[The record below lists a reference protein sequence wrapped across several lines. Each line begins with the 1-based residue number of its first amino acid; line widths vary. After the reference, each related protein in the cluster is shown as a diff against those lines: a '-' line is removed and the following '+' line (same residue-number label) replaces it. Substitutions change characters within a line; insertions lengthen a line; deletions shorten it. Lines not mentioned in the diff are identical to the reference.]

1 MGEFVLF
8 SKTVSLAGLTA
19 VLFSQP
25 VSGHTR
31 IKPGSTLTPRST
43 SSGEKTGPCGATS
56 PTSDASKRTSLTPGQ
71 KFTVYWEETIQH
83 PGHFRIA
90 FSPDGLAGFDQNVL
104 LDNIT
109 DNQSGQVDYSDPTTY
124 HQFSATITVPT
135 KLCETCSLQVIQ
147 VMTENPSSPSN
158 YYSCADIRISNS
170 PGSPTPQGPPANP
183 ATGAGGGTGTT
194 KTPAAPTN
202 LKVVVKPTT

>member
-1 MGEFVLF
+1 MGEFVLY
-8 SKTVSLAGLTA
+8 SRIVSLAGLTA

-56 PTSDASKRTSLTPGQ
+56 PTTDASKRTSLIPGQ
-71 KFTVYWEETIQH
+71 KFTVFWEETIQH

-90 FSPDGLAGFDQNVL
+90 FSPDGQAGFDQNVL
-104 LDNIT
+104 LDNIA
-109 DNQSGQVDYSDPTTY
+109 DNQNGQVNYNDPASF
-124 HQFSATITVPT
+124 HQFSATITIPS

-147 VMTENPSSPSN
+147 VMTENPAMPSN
-158 YYSCADIRISNS
+158 YYSCADIRISNT
-170 PGSPTPQGPPANP
+170 PGSATPKVPPSNSS
-183 ATGAGGGTGTT
+183 TGAGGETGAPN
-194 KTPAAPTN
+194 TPPAPTN